1 MKVSTFSTW
10 EQLGSL
16 QGWSE
21 LASHVDASPYAWPTF
36 CLPWWYE
43 AGWGRIASIAV
54 EEAGILVGLALIY
67 DRVGDIGRHL
77 IRFLGNEVNTY
88 HQLLVA
94 DDREDVAAL
103 LMEHILHPGK
113 EIDFTAVP
121 LHLARAYE
129 AATSCSMVLSE
140 HVGFGLV
147 AVPLD
152 NLVVPPTA
160 ALDSI
165 RLVASPDECV
175 ELLAGSGP
183 LWRGHAPS
191 PRAEAFFAS
200 AVDASARA
208 GRLSLLVAG
217 SGNPPASG
225 LLVLHGT
232 GTSAVWRHVGELGP
246 QAHAALVHAASV
258 DAAERGSRQLLWP
271 ATSGVPGKAF
281 PLTDLVRAP
290 SSGGRVS
297 QISGAVSSAVKGIRD
312 YLAT

>member
-21 LASHVDASPYAWPTF
+21 LASHVDASPFAWPTF

-77 IRFLGNEVNTY
+77 LRFLGNEVNTY

-94 DDREDVAAL
+94 DDREDVASL
-103 LMEHILHPGK
+103 LMEHILSTGK
-113 EIDFTAVP
+113 QIDFTAVP
-121 LHLARAYE
+121 LNLAHAYE
-129 AATSCSMVLSE
+129 AATSCSMVLSD
-140 HVGFGLV
+140 HVGFELV

-152 NLVVPPTA
+152 DLIVPPTA
-160 ALDSI
+160 EFDSI
-165 RLVASPDECV
+165 RRVTNPDECV
-175 ELLAGSGP
+175 DLLAESGP
-183 LWRGHAPS
+183 QWLGHAPS
-191 PRAEAFFAS
+191 PRSAAFFAS
-200 AVDASARA
+200 AIDASARA
-208 GRLSLLVAG
+208 GRLTLHVADRRDRPGPGVLVI
-217 SGNPPASG
+217 
-225 LLVLHGT
+225 HGA
-232 GTSAVWRHVGELGP
+232 GTSVVWRHVGELASEP
-246 QAHAALVHAASV
+246 YAALVHSASV

-271 ATSGVPGKAF
+271 AASGVPGKAF
-281 PLTDLVRAP
+281 PLIDLVRAP
-290 SSGGRVS
+290 SGGGHLS
-297 QISGAVSSAVKGIRD
+297 QMSGAVSSAVKGFRD